1 MRKPILLMSICALCL
16 AGVHAASDDEPVMK
30 SIPKFACLG
39 DVGKNTK
46 VCVKR
51 EKGGNACLDI
61 KTVAVKDCNDTFIRP
76 LSRQQMSIS
85 IDTLSSSDGV
95 QRRVVVE
102 TEVIM

>member
-1 MRKPILLMSICALCL
+1 MSICALCL

-30 SIPKFACLG
+30 SIPNWGCLS

-51 EKGGNACLDI
+51 EKGGSTCLDI
-61 KTVAVKDCNDTFIRP
+61 KTVAVKDCRDTFVKP

-85 IDTLSSSDGV
+85 TDTLSSSDGV
-95 QRRVVVE
+95 QRRVVIE

>member
-1 MRKPILLMSICALCL
+1 MRKLILLISICTLCL
-16 AGVHAASDDEPVMK
+16 AGMHADSGDEQVMK
-30 SIPKFACLG
+30 NIPNKGCLS

-51 EKGGNACLDI
+51 EKGGSTCLDI

-95 QRRVVVE
+95 QRRVVIE